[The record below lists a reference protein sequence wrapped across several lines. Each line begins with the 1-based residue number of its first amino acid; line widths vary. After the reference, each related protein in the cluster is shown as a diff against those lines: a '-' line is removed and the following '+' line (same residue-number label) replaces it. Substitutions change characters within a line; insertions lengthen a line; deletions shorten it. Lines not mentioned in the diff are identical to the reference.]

1 MLKYKTIVAAVLATA
16 AFAVHAEFP
25 QSQFNGD
32 VESGPQPAPY
42 GIADPVLAPADLKVT
57 VLNYDVESGSQPAPY
72 GIADPVLTPTDLK
85 FAEFPQNVESGPQK
99 VN

>member
-32 VESGPQPAPY
+32 VKSGP
-42 GIADPVLAPADLKVT
+42 
-57 VLNYDVESGSQPAPY
+57 QPAPY

>member
-16 AFAVHAEFP
+16 AFAVHAELP
-25 QSQFNGD
+25 LN
-32 VESGPQPAPY
+32 EWSGP
-42 GIADPVLAPADLKVT
+42 
-57 VLNYDVESGSQPAPY
+57 QPAPY